1 MAAQGYSPFPTF
13 GGPEQSGGIASI
25 KMNPAQVRFPTASRP
40 ASKEPRELS
49 NKEKYAGILPLL
61 VEGVSGFFDKPQAP
75 ANYGTLIEDPK
86 TLEDITNNQKI
97 QAYTEA
103 DRLYG
108 ATEDPNTFGFDEI
121 LNTLIAGSM
130 DRGAPA
136 YTQSYLDMRSAK
148 EKNKLSKSATK
159 TSFIKDRLDR
169 DSYQDET
176 YMDLESAK
184 TGKLDLKSGVF
195 SPSDGKRYMNTEDG
209 LVELPSNYIKY
220 SPGASGTDISDFMG
234 EQYKALSK
242 LTSEFAIKDDATMGV
257 VRLGNDLVASLSKAA
272 KDPKYNASTFVSGAV
287 NFGNDIFEEFES
299 VGALLATNALGERTG
314 NLGDYFSKTTTG
326 GDVANGRGGTGFKA
340 EAIAGAIKRYT
351 DTGDSTELD
360 ALLEDFDSVYKETNQ
375 GESIKDLFGKISY
388 NKTATQAQ
396 FLQMAYMAAAASGQ
410 TGRTLS
416 DKDLAFFLKIVGQN
430 ASSDPEI
437 QANNIL
443 RFVDTVIEGADSQ
456 VTSRLNPRD
465 LAKYN
470 PATDTTTQSMLQ
482 YYYKPEFNPDG
493 TTYNWANYDSYQY
506 QTFRERHRDAV
517 DINGNS
523 IMDQWFAPGQNNP
536 AMYDR
541 GNLNVKKDPKAVV
554 EVPPLD
560 FSGVNKFLD

>member
-1 MAAQGYSPFPTF
+1 MASPFTAFPTF
-13 GGPEQSGGIASI
+13 GGDKQGGGIATI
-25 KMNPAQVRFPTASRP
+25 KMNPAQVRFPTSNYSPVRRAL
-40 ASKEPRELS
+40 EPTT
-49 NKEKYAGILPLL
+49 KEKYAGILPLL
-61 VEGVSGFFDKPQAP
+61 VEGVSGLFDKPQAP
-75 ANYGTLIEDPK
+75 ANYGTLIENPK

-108 ATEDPNTFGFDEI
+108 ASEDPNTFGFDEI

-130 DRGAPA
+130 GRGAPA
-136 YTQSYLDMRSAK
+136 YTKSYLDLRNAK
-148 EKNKLSKSATK
+148 ERNRLTKSATK
-159 TSFIKDRLDR
+159 TGFIKDRLDR
-169 DSYQDET
+169 DPYQDET

-184 TGKLDLKSGVF
+184 TGKLVLKSGVF
-195 SPSDGKRYMNTEDG
+195 SPSDGKRYMETEDG

-242 LTSEFAIKDDATMGV
+242 LTSEFAIKDEAAVGV
-257 VRLGNDLVASLSKAA
+257 VRLGNDLVASLGKAA
-272 KDPKYNASTFVSGAV
+272 KDPKYNPNTFVSGAV

-299 VGALLATNALGERTG
+299 VGALLATNSLGERTG
-314 NLGDYFSKTTTG
+314 NLSDYFSKTTSG

-340 EAIAGAIKRYT
+340 EAIAGAIKRYN

-360 ALLEDFDSVYKETNQ
+360 ALLEDFDSVYQETNQ
-375 GESIKDLFGKISY
+375 GESIKDLFGNVSY

-396 FLQMAYMAAAASGQ
+396 FLQMAYMAAASSGQ

-437 QANNIL
+437 QLNNIL

-456 VTSRLNPRD
+456 VQSRLNPKD

-506 QTFRERHRDAV
+506 QTFRERHRDAE
-517 DINGNS
+517 DLNGNS
-523 IMDQWFAPGQNNP
+523 VMDQWFAPGQNNP

-541 GNLNVKKDPKAVV
+541 GTLNVQTDPEAVV

-560 FSGVNKFLD
+560 FSAVNKFLD